1 MKKPE
6 AVILPAKLDNV
17 RVQPDRFGIRD
28 ESTVTRIKQGNGQRS
43 TISPQALAMKNN
55 QPPDFV
61 KQLSRSRFYQDYKQA
76 FGTATKLPLELSSI
90 DMGREVHRFQSK
102 YANPFC
108 AILARTSKICDACL
122 KVQRKL
128 ASANIS
134 DTQTVR
140 CFAGL
145 TVTSVPVKLEERVI
159 AFLQTGQ
166 VFLRTPTATRFQKIA
181 SQLIRWGMKVNL
193 VRLKAAYFHSRV
205 VSPGLYRA
213 TVRLLEFFAEHL
225 ALIANQVVLQQ
236 RNRDSP
242 MIERA
247 KDYVASHQSDPIK
260 LEQVARALNVSTFH
274 FCRRFK
280 QTTGLTFVEYL
291 SRVRIE
297 KAKVLLHNN
306 NLRVSE
312 IAYEVGFQTIA
323 HFNRIFRKLVG
334 HSPTEFRST
343 LAEIR

>member
-1 MKKPE
+1 MNKNE
-6 AVILPAKLDNV
+6 PA
-17 RVQPDRFGIRD
+17 
-28 ESTVTRIKQGNGQRS
+28 
-43 TISPQALAMKNN
+43 
-55 QPPDFV
+55 DFV
-61 KQLSRSRFYQDYKQA
+61 EQLSRSRIYQDYEHA
-76 FGTATKLPLELSSI
+76 FGKATKLPLELSSI
-90 DMGREVHRFQSK
+90 DMWREIHRVRSK

-108 AILARTSKICDACL
+108 AILARTSKICGACL
-122 KVQRKL
+122 EVQRKL
-128 ASANIS
+128 SGANTS
-134 DTQTVR
+134 DTQTVT

-145 TVTSVPVKLEERVI
+145 TNTSVPVKLEERVI

-166 VFLRTPTATRFQKIA
+166 VFLRTPSAKRFKKIA
-181 SQLIRWGMKVNL
+181 TQLISWGMKVNL
-193 VRLKAAYFHSRV
+193 ARLENVYLHSRL
-205 VSPGLYRA
+205 VSPDQYRA
-213 TVRLLEFFAEHL
+213 IVRLLEIFAEHL
-225 ALIANQVVLQQ
+225 ALIADQIALQHC
-236 RNRDSP
+236 RGDPP
-242 MIERA
+242 MIRGA

-260 LEQVARALNVSTFH
+260 LEQIARALNVSKYH
-274 FCRRFK
+274 FCRSFK
-280 QTTGLTFVEYL
+280 HATGLTFVEYL

>member
-1 MKKPE
+1 MEKLG
-6 AVILPAKLDNV
+6 AIILPTKFENV
-17 RVQPDRFGIRD
+17 RVQTDRFGIRD
-28 ESTVTRIKQGNGQRS
+28 ESTVTRVKQTNGQRS
-43 TISPQALAMKNN
+43 TISPQAVAMKNN
-55 QPPDFV
+55 LPLDFV
-61 KQLSRSRFYQDYKQA
+61 KQLSRSRFYQDYEQA
-76 FGTATKLPLELSSI
+76 FGKTTKLPLELSSI
-90 DMGREVHRFQSK
+90 DMGPEVHRFRSE
-102 YANPFC
+102 YASPFC

-128 ASANIS
+128 TSANIS
-134 DTQTVR
+134 DTQTMR

-166 VFLRTPTATRFQKIA
+166 VFLRTPSAKRFQKIA
-181 SQLIRWGMKVNL
+181 SQLIRWGVKVNL
-193 VRLKAAYFHSRV
+193 LRLQVAYFRSRV
-205 VSPGLYRA
+205 VSPSLYQA

-247 KDYVASHQSDPIK
+247 KDYVAIHQSDPIK
-260 LEQVARALNVSTFH
+260 LEQVARALNVSTFY

-291 SRVRIE
+291 NRVRIE

-312 IAYEVGFQTIA
+312 IAYEAGFQTIA